1 MLHFIVTEIYIN
13 YVNNCKNLRSLKMD
27 FISINI
33 MLLLLQ
39 TKINN
44 LLSDK
49 EQVRELILT
58 TEINNFGIIMLF

>member
-13 YVNNCKNLRSLKMD
+13 YVNNCKKLRSLKMD

>member
-1 MLHFIVTEIYIN
+1 
-13 YVNNCKNLRSLKMD
+13 MD

-58 TEINNFGIIMLF
+58 TEINNLGIIMLF